1 MNTFCAGRTSS
12 VCCARATHLATGRLT
27 WRHCDGDVVSPAR
40 GGDPNLLAI
49 APCLSASGVVWQPA
63 AQASRRHLPPRKKK
77 ARATAMR
84 RCWPLS
90 VRSLTMS
97 WSPRLRRAAQ
107 LSCSKSATSCAQ
119 RARELAGRSQITDTP
134 WIDLP
139 VRLYPGSTAPLG
151 GRRPDDAEPRVF
163 KTHGGWGKVRR
174 CGPCRKITCWRDP
187 VDVMLSSFHFML
199 PLSGLTPGDDVSL
212 STFCRVFIHG
222 HGRYLRSYCAD
233 LIEWWEHRHD
243 PDVLFLLFDEV
254 VQHKPAAIRRVA
266 AFMGC
271 EADVALVALVAKMT
285 SHAAM
290 RADRGR
296 FNDDALLAPS
306 LWRRRGDVPVP
317 LAGKVRADGG
327 ISGQGAEQ
335 VPAWAVKEVQRVWT
349 ATVAKATGLTTFAA
363 LSELRSAELRRA
375 QSRSAER
382 PPRGV

>member
-1 MNTFCAGRTSS
+1 MNTLCRTD
-12 VCCARATHLATGRLT
+12 VLRLLRPGDSPGDT
-27 WRHCDGDVVSPAR
+27 GDVVVASPRRSKSLSHCTMPFCIGRCPAACCSGKSQAPAAAEEEGSR
-40 GGDPNLLAI
+40 NGNAALLA
-49 APCLSASGVVWQPA
+49 AF
-63 AQASRRHLPPRKKK
+63 
-77 ARATAMR
+77 
-84 RCWPLS
+84 
-90 VRSLTMS
+90 
-97 WSPRLRRAAQ
+97 
-107 LSCSKSATSCAQ
+107 CAQ
-119 RARELAGRSQITDTP
+119 PDDVVVATPPKSGSTILLEICHLVRTQGTRVAGRSQITDMP

-139 VRLYPGSTAPLG
+139 VRLYREHCPPWRAPH
-151 GRRPDDAEPRVF
+151 DAEPRVF

-254 VQHKPAAIRRVA
+254 VQHKPAAIQRVA

-375 QSRSAER
+375 RSRSAER